1 MANYYIGGVGRVN
14 AFIRKNGKLE
24 HYFDANT
31 LTTSGIEVSTSLEEI
46 RGGEGAGLIAQFAH
60 TSVFNLNM
68 TDALFDMKYI
78 AAQVGDIE
86 EKEQLKAVPGFY
98 SENITADASG
108 EASLGKRAIVL
119 FDESQWC
126 QQQSGDI
133 VAWAT
138 DCDNKVIKCNVNAD
152 GTKVTG
158 LTPSATYCITYPYER
173 EAAEQ
178 VIVKSMFY
186 PAEISLILTA
196 KLFSGNACKPSNGQ
210 PVGEIV
216 IEIPRFQLNGTV
228 NLSMEMSSPSTF
240 ELSGKALVSGC
251 DCGEGGSYY
260 ARISRVE
267 IDNGKK
273 RFDGYTALVA
283 LDEGTFKVGEKLY
296 VYATGANK
304 KPIRLYRDEYKAYIG
319 TYDEKNKYKYVNA
332 SGEMILAG
340 TSVQL
345 ELVSNQDVKTTIT
358 IVAANA

>member
-86 EKEQLKAVPGFY
+86 EKEELKAVPGFY
-98 SENITADASG
+98 SEKLTADAT
-108 EASLGKRAIVL
+108 GKVVFTKKAIAL

-126 QQQSGDI
+126 NESGNI
-133 VAWAT
+133 VAWAA
-138 DCDNKVIKCNVNAD
+138 DCNNEVTKCEVAAD
-152 GTKVTG
+152 GMSATG
-158 LTPSATYCITYPYER
+158 LTPSAVYCVTYPYER

-178 VIVKSMFY
+178 VVVKSMFY

-196 KLFSGNACKPSNGQ
+196 KLFSGDACKPSNGQ

-228 NLSMEMSSPSTF
+228 NLSMEMATPSTF

-251 DCGEGGSYY
+251 DCSEGGSYY

-273 RFDGYTALVA
+273 RFDGYTKLIA
-283 LDEGTFKVGEKLY
+283 LDEGEYKVGEKLY

-304 KPIRLYRDEYKAYIG
+304 RPIRVYRDEYKAYVE
-319 TYDEKNKYKYVNA
+319 TYTEANKYKYVNA
-332 SGEMILAG
+332 DGEMILAG
-340 TSVQL
+340 TVTL
-345 ELVSNQDVKTTIT
+345 ELVSNDGVKGSIT
-358 IVAANA
+358 IVTNE

>member
-98 SENITADASG
+98 SENLTSDASG
-108 EASLGKRAIVL
+108 KVTLTKKAIVL

-126 QQQSGDI
+126 KQSGNI

-138 DCDNKVIKCNVNAD
+138 DCNNEVIKCEVDKTGKAA
-152 GTKVTG
+152 TG
-158 LTPSATYCITYPYER
+158 LTPDTAYCVTYPYER

-196 KLFSGNACKPSNGQ
+196 KLFSGDACKPSNGQ

-273 RFDGYTALVA
+273 RFDGYTKLVA
-283 LDEGTFKVGEKLY
+283 LDEGEYKVGEKLY

-304 KPIRLYRDEYKAYIG
+304 KPIRVYRDEYKAYVG
-319 TYDEKNKYKYVNA
+319 TYSEENKYKYVNA
-332 SGEMILAG
+332 SGEMVSAG
-340 TSVQL
+340 TNVII
-345 ELVSNQDVKTTIT
+345 ELVSNKDIKNTIT
-358 IVAANA
+358 IAANA

>member
-14 AFIRKNGKLE
+14 AFIRKNNKLE

-86 EKEQLKAVPGFY
+86 EKDELKAVPGFY
-98 SENITADASG
+98 SETLTAN
-108 EASLGKRAIVL
+108 EAGKVTLTKKAAVL

-126 QQQSGDI
+126 KDSGNI

-138 DCDNKVIKCNVNAD
+138 DCNNSVIACDVNAA
-152 GTKVTG
+152 GTEASG
-158 LTPSATYCITYPYER
+158 LTPNVQYCVTYPYER

-178 VIVKSMFY
+178 VVIKSMFY

-196 KLFSGNACKPSNGQ
+196 KLFSGDACKPSNGQ

-251 DCGEGGSYY
+251 SCGEGGSYY

-267 IDNGKK
+267 IDNGTK
-273 RFDGYTALVA
+273 RFDGYTNLVA
-283 LDEGTFKVGEKLY
+283 LDEGEYKVGEKLY
-296 VYATGANK
+296 VYATGASK
-304 KPIRLYRDEYKAYIG
+304 KPIRVYRDEYKAYVG
-319 TYDEKNKYKYVNA
+319 TYSEEEKYKYVNA
-332 SGEMILAG
+332 SGEMILAAEN
-340 TSVQL
+340 VKL
-345 ELVSNQDVKTTIT
+345 ELVSKSTVGSTIT
-358 IVAANA
+358 IVPKA

>member
-98 SENITADASG
+98 SEDITANTNG
-108 EASLGKRAIVL
+108 EATLGKRAIVL

-126 QQQSGDI
+126 KQSGNI

-138 DCDNKVIKCNVNAD
+138 DCDNKVIKCDVD
-152 GTKVTG
+152 KTGTKVTG
-158 LTPSATYCITYPYER
+158 LKPSTTYCITYPYER

-251 DCGEGGSYY
+251 DCSEGGSYY

-267 IDNGKK
+267 IDNGTK
-273 RFDGYTALVA
+273 RFDGYTNLVA
-283 LDEGTFKVGEKLY
+283 LDEGTYKVGEKLY

-304 KPIRLYRDEYKAYIG
+304 KPIRVYRDEYKAYVG
-319 TYDEKNKYKYVNA
+319 TYSEEDEYKYVNA
-332 SGEMILAG
+332 GGEMVLAG
-340 TSVQL
+340 TSVIL
-345 ELVSNQDVKTTIT
+345 ELVSNKNVKTTIE
-358 IVAANA
+358 IAANA

>member
-78 AAQVGDIE
+78 AAQVGDIG

-98 SENITADASG
+98 SENITANASG
-108 EASLGKRAIVL
+108 EASLEKRAIGL

-158 LTPSATYCITYPYER
+158 LKPSTEYCITYPYER

-178 VIVKSMFY
+178 VVVKSMFY

-251 DCGEGGSYY
+251 NCSEGGSYY

-267 IDNGKK
+267 IDNGK

-283 LDEGTFKVGEKLY
+283 LDEGAYKVGEKLY

-319 TYDEKNKYKYVNA
+319 TYSEKDEYKYVNA
-332 SGEMILAG
+332 SGEMVLAG
-340 TSVQL
+340 ADVIL
-345 ELVSNQDVKTTIT
+345 ELVSDKNVKGTIT
-358 IVAANA
+358 IVANA